1 MNKTTLAY
9 EAVKVGDKLPP
20 LSIDITSG
28 LIIGGALAT
37 RDFTPVHHDKK
48 AAQAGGLPDV
58 FMNILTSNG
67 LMGRFVTDWSGPDAT
82 VKGIAIKLGAP
93 NLPGFIMTITGEV
106 TAKDD
111 ASGIVEVAV
120 EGENNVWGTHMT
132 GTVRVALPRTT
143 EES

>member
-82 VKGIAIKLGAP
+82 LKGIAIKLGAP
-93 NLPGFIMTITGEV
+93 NLPGFVMTINGEV

-120 EGENNVWGTHMT
+120 EGENNVWGTHMS
-132 GTVRVALPRTT
+132 GTVRVELPRNSQ
-143 EES
+143 EA